1 MGSLYSMEFTMRN
14 KIIALFTVLGLSFA
28 SLTPAKAQFI
38 PWGYGGWGYG
48 AGFGYSAAIAGIGI
62 ASAALGAAAI
72 ANSYPYGGYGYAP
85 VYAAPVPVY
94 APRPYAPTV
103 RKQII
108 IKNSPG
114 ARVYEEDDIFGW

>member
-1 MGSLYSMEFTMRN
+1 MGSLLSMEFKMRN
-14 KIIALFTVLGLSFA
+14 KFLALLTALSLSFA
-28 SLTPAKAQFI
+28 VASPAKAQFI
-38 PWGYGGWGYG
+38 PWGYGGLGWGYG

-62 ASAALGAAAI
+62 ASAAIGAAAI

-85 VYAAPVPVY
+85 VYAAPAY
-94 APRPYAPTV
+94 RPTV

>member
-1 MGSLYSMEFTMRN
+1 MRN
-14 KIIALFTVLGLSFA
+14 KVIALFVALGLSLSIA
-28 SLTPAKAQFI
+28 APARAQFI

-48 AGFGYSAAIAGIGI
+48 AGFGYSAAIAGIGL
-62 ASAALGAAAI
+62 AAGAIGAAAI
-72 ANSYPYGGYGYAP
+72 ANSYPYGPYYGNSGGWGYAP
-85 VYAAPVPVY
+85 GGYPAAYTYRP
-94 APRPYAPTV
+94 APV

>member
-1 MGSLYSMEFTMRN
+1 MGSLLSMEFKMRN
-14 KIIALFTVLGLSFA
+14 KVIALFVVLGISLSFVA
-28 SLTPAKAQFI
+28 PARAQFI
-38 PWGYGGWGYG
+38 PWGYGGLGWGYG

-62 ASAALGAAAI
+62 ASAAIGAAAI

-85 VYAAPVPVY
+85 VYAEPVY
-94 APRPYAPTV
+94 PVRPTV

>member
-1 MGSLYSMEFTMRN
+1 MRN
-14 KIIALFTVLGLSFA
+14 KVIAFFTILSLSFA

-38 PWGYGGWGYG
+38 PWGYGGLGWGYG

-62 ASAALGAAAI
+62 ASAAIGAAAI
-72 ANSYPYGGYGYAP
+72 ANSYPYGYGYGYAP
-85 VYAAPVPVY
+85 VYAEPVY
-94 APRPYAPTV
+94 VAPRAYAPTV